1 LIRAARDLER
11 LAKRRVEG
19 SETQF
24 QTTMS
29 ESTSTEAASL
39 SRRSFLKTFGTSAA
53 VAATAQVEAVAAELE
68 KANQEKI
75 LGPDPVPITLQIN
88 GKPLKLEVE
97 PRVTLLD
104 ALRNHSDLTGAK
116 EVCDRA
122 TCGACT
128 VLLDD
133 KPVYACSM
141 LALEAQGKAI
151 TTVEGLAQNGR
162 LSKVQEAFIDKDAL
176 MCGYC
181 TPGFVMSV
189 TALLKRNPRPTID
202 DVKHACA
209 GNLCRCGTQPRILQA
224 ALKAAGVSTA
234 SKTEVISYASLA

>member
-1 LIRAARDLER
+1 
-11 LAKRRVEG
+11 
-19 SETQF
+19 
-24 QTTMS
+24 MS
-29 ESTSTEAASL
+29 EPASNDGFSI
-39 SRRSFLKTFGTSAA
+39 SRRSFLKSVGTTAA
-53 VAATAQVEAVAAELE
+53 AAATAQVQSVAAELQKVNAE
-68 KANQEKI
+68 KTV
-75 LGPDPVPITLQIN
+75 GPGAVPITLQIN

-104 ALRNHSDLTGAK
+104 ALRNHLTFTGAK

-133 KPVYACSM
+133 KPVYSCSM
-141 LALEAQGKAI
+141 LAIEAQGKAI
-151 TTVEGLAQNGR
+151 TTVEGLAQNGK
-162 LSKVQEAFIDKDAL
+162 LTKVQEAFIEQDAL

-189 TALLKRNPRPTID
+189 TALLKKNSRPTAD
-202 DVKHACA
+202 DVKQACS

-224 ALKAAGVSTA
+224 ALKAAGVSTS
-234 SKTEVISYASLA
+234 SKTEVISYAKLA